1 MMTASNTGIE
11 YHAGRRHGKVW
22 WSFLLRGLIAL
33 ALGLCALIWP
43 SASLSILLRLVGLYL
58 LADGALGLIAAYRSL
73 DRTPYL
79 IQAAISLVVG
89 AVLLFWPGA
98 TVKTLFVIFGIWAL
112 LSGIMQI
119 VSSRQL
125 QPDDPDRGLMT
136 GIGVVAAIVGLVLI
150 FWPGTGVVAIAWV
163 IAAAAFVIA
172 ALLIFLALRLKRLS
186 GRVEQLKTDR

>member
-1 MMTASNTGIE
+1 MRASGTGIGE
-11 YHAGRRHGKVW
+11 HAGRRHGKVW
-22 WSFLLRGLIAL
+22 WSFLLRGLIAG

-43 SASLSILLRLVGLYL
+43 SASLNILLRLVGLYL
-58 LADGALGLIAAYRSL
+58 LADGVLGLIAAYRSF

-79 IQAAISLVVG
+79 VQAAISLIIG
-89 AVLLFWPGA
+89 ATLLFWPGA

-119 VSSRQL
+119 VTSRQSR
-125 QPDDPDRGLMT
+125 PDDPDRGLMT
-136 GIGVVAAIVGLVLI
+136 GIGTVAAIVGLVLI

-172 ALLIFLALRLKRLS
+172 ALLIFLAMRLKRLS
-186 GRVEQLKTDR
+186 GRIEQLRSDR